1 MRCPRVRAA
10 ERNGADNYCAT
21 RNGSRLVVNTWWWD
35 GRTAVRSFLFSF
47 LGYATAGRKWWPQPT
62 TFPPAQFRW
71 TEILFHHQNFFVKNI
86 FLFCKTKAF
95 VMPVVMFSLLLL
107 IVPRAK
113 RRDKFWGTG
122 GRGLLWRGR
131 NLIHHHHFFFV
142 SARPRAGKK
151 EEARE
156 LTWQLFRHRL
166 LHRTPSSWG
175 I

>member
-1 MRCPRVRAA
+1 MVGRPDRRSVIFILF
-10 ERNGADNYCAT
+10 
-21 RNGSRLVVNTWWWD
+21 SRLRDCWSKMM
-35 GRTAVRSFLFSF
+35 A
-47 LGYATAGRKWWPQPT
+47 ATNNFPT
-62 TFPPAQFRW
+62 RPVPLDRNTFPPSKFLRS
-71 TEILFHHQNFFVKNI
+71 KYI
-86 FLFCKTKAF
+86 FLFFKTKAF

-166 LHRTPSSWG
+166 LHRTPSS
-175 I
+175 